1 MKNLGF
7 IRQIFVFN
15 ARGARSFGRFWLGL
29 ALAAGLAG
37 WGGAARAQAVVDVTL
52 NSVVLPGYVGYNRN
66 YTAAI
71 GPVTA
76 GTTLNVTWTFT
87 NTGTQGVILLP
98 NRTTA
103 TKITLAPSASLTLLN
118 EDVPG
123 ETLVPPTGAYPIDPA
138 NLGPVTLLQGETL
151 TVTFQ
156 VQVLANAANAQATLA
171 YSVGGV
177 YDQVWVDDDHLLN
190 CGTWSG
196 QQILASDPRLA
207 GSTADVLAGVWADC
221 RYTVNNAVFT
231 NDLAYPVT
239 VHYDGYAD
247 YGWIANY
254 LGGTVKDW
262 NGDITLDPGES
273 SPPFT
278 VMFGMPWY
286 VGNETQGPPPGGFA
300 FTWSVSRPLPP
311 PAPPVASV
319 PALGDWAL
327 ALLALGLAGI
337 GARRV
342 RRGALSV
349 WR

>member
-15 ARGARSFGRFWLGL
+15 ARGARGFGRFWLGL
-29 ALAAGLAG
+29 ALAVGLAG

-52 NSVVLPGYVGYNRN
+52 HSSVLPGHVGYSRN
-66 YTAAI
+66 YNAVI
-71 GPVTA
+71 GAVTG

-98 NRTTA
+98 NRTSLA
-103 TKITLAPSASLTLLN
+103 KITLNPSASLTLLN
-118 EDVPG
+118 ENVPG
-123 ETLVPPTGAYPIDPA
+123 ETLVPPAASYPIDPS
-138 NLGPVTLLQGETL
+138 NLGPVTLLQGETM

-156 VQVLANAANAQATLA
+156 VQVNANVANAQATIS

-177 YDQVWVDDDHLLN
+177 YDQVWVDDDHLIN
-190 CGTWSG
+190 CGTWSDE
-196 QQILASDPRLA
+196 QILASDPKLA
-207 GSTADVLAGVWADC
+207 GSTADVLAGVYPDC
-221 RYTVNNAVFT
+221 RYTLNNTVFT

-254 LGGTVKDW
+254 LGGDVKNW

-278 VMFGMPWY
+278 VLFGMPWY
-286 VGNETQGPPPGGFA
+286 VGNETEGPPPGGFA
-300 FTWSVSRPLPP
+300 FTWSVSPVAPPVP
-311 PAPPVASV
+311 PAPPVAAV

-342 RRGALSV
+342 MRGG
-349 WR
+349 R